1 MSADSNWRKP
11 DGRAGDR
18 VNEPADAHGTP
29 NGDEHTIR
37 YGDEAAWTSV
47 VWAVI
52 GIVSACG
59 LAALLLLR

>member
-1 MSADSNWRKP
+1 
-11 DGRAGDR
+11 
-18 VNEPADAHGTP
+18 VNEPADAHGNS

-37 YGDEAAWTSV
+37 YGDEVAWTSV

-59 LAALLLLR
+59 LAALLFL